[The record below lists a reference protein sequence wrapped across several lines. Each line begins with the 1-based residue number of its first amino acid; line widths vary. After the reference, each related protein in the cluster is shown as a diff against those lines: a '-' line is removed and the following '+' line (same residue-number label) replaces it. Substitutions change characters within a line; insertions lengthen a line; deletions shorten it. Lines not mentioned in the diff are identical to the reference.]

1 MTLLSMGSTL
11 YLVRHEHKH
20 IINGTTLC
28 IVKDDGAQ
36 ALKHVGDAHQIC
48 VYNRY
53 FAFSCY

>member
-11 YLVRHEHKH
+11 YLVCHEHKH
-20 IINGTTLC
+20 IINSTIVR

-36 ALKHVGDAHQIC
+36 ALKHVGYAHQIC

-53 FAFSCY
+53 FAFSWY